1 MQELWQTDPGGGLWA
16 EADGFRLVVQPPG
29 ADGSVRFM
37 VMRCRSGAEAGAG
50 AGAEAGA
57 AMQPIAS
64 GHEDSVRAAM
74 ASAERFARRLA

>member
-1 MQELWQTDPGGGLWA
+1 LWA

-37 VMRCRSGAEAGAG
+37 VMRCRSGT
-50 AGAEAGA
+50 GA
-57 AMQPIAS
+57 AMQPVAS

>member
-37 VMRCRSGAEAGAG
+37 VMRCRSGTRTGTG
-50 AGAEAGA
+50 VEAGA

-64 GHEDSVRAAM
+64 GHENSVRAAM

>member
-37 VMRCRSGAEAGAG
+37 VMRCRSGTGTGAG
-50 AGAEAGA
+50 AGAV
-57 AMQPIAS
+57 MQPIAS
-64 GHEDSVRAAM
+64 GHENSVRAAM